1 MVLSQETRIKARQDL
16 ERMMDSVDHSLAD
29 GGRLDGI
36 EPGMF
41 SEAMSLCRGVLQ
53 GAVDDVVKR
62 FEQSAPEH
70 IERAGLPELIPVR
83 KRPRRLV
90 TMFGELRIGLCG
102 A

>member
-1 MVLSQETRIKARQDL
+1 MVLSLETRIKARQAL
-16 ERMMDSVDHSLAD
+16 EQMLDSIDQWLSD
-29 GGRLDGI
+29 GRRLDGI

-41 SEAMSLCRGVLQ
+41 SMAMTLCLGLLQ
-53 GAVDDVVKR
+53 CLVNDLVKH
-62 FEQSAPEH
+62 FEQSAPER

-90 TMFGELRIGLCG
+90 TVFGELRIGLCG